1 MNCIYS
7 WYFIAVILLS
17 SIKCVNSFRGSSN
30 LQYARQRNAPTIDE
44 RTQRTFPLHKF
55 SKTSCFAVKPIPR
68 NVYLPS
74 HYETKAISLTE
85 KLSRAYQLFIY
96 GINSYISH
104 RDKAGAIFMVG
115 VFVLVGFLYF
125 PNLFS
130 HLAKKK
136 ILSEKEIH
144 FRELLTSLE
153 GDKIDYDAL
162 QKIDIYQCVTCDT
175 QFRPAKGRVEVFLKN
190 PRFQCPRC
198 HAPNTAFYNIYDYKD
213 TRAIARLE
221 KLKLKKDQEKL
232 EETTEGDD
240 DDDEEAEDEDDDDN
254 DALQEE
260 EVEYEEEEDAE
271 APPEKRKNV

>member
-1 MNCIYS
+1 MNYIYL

-17 SIKCVNSFRGSSN
+17 SIKCVNSFRDSGS
-30 LQYARQRNAPTIDE
+30 LLDARQRNAFTIDE
-44 RTQRTFPLHKF
+44 RTQKTFPLYKF

-74 HYETKAISLTE
+74 HYETKAISLPE

-104 RDKAGAIFMVG
+104 RDKAGAIFMAG

-125 PNLFS
+125 PNLFG

-221 KLKLKKDQEKL
+221 KLKLKKEQEKL
-232 EETTEGDD
+232 EETTEGG
-240 DDDEEAEDEDDDDN
+240 DDDEETENEDEDDDN

-260 EVEYEEEEDAE
+260 EVENEEETAE
-271 APPEKRKNV
+271 EPPEKSEKV